1 MKQDAVAYDLIGDV
15 HGQANMLEALL
26 LEMGY
31 GPDQRGYQAPAGRK
45 AVFLGD
51 LIDRGP
57 AQIRV
62 MEIAMAMVASGD
74 ALCIMGN
81 HEFNAIGYVT
91 PDRNQPGEC
100 LRPNRIES
108 AKGLKNRLQHK
119 AFLEQVGEG
128 SALHMEYVQWMRRLP
143 VALDLGG
150 LRAVHA
156 CWDDEALA
164 TLETAGW
171 VAGQGLSDE
180 LLQAIYVK
188 GSALHNARERL
199 TCGLEI
205 DLPDGVTIGKEGHTF
220 KNVRLANWRHEAST
234 IREIALVPPGEEAVL
249 DSLDMNIAPLL
260 TRIEGAPVFVG
271 HHWFSGHPA
280 VESPK
285 IACLD
290 WSASTSTGR
299 LVAYRWDG
307 EQELRNDK
315 LVSVSRAD

>member
-1 MKQDAVAYDLIGDV
+1 MKQNRVAYDLIGDV
-15 HGQANMLEALL
+15 HGHADKFEALL
-26 LEMGY
+26 LKMGY
-31 GPDQRGYQAPAGRK
+31 APHQEGYRAPVGHK

-57 AQIRV
+57 AQVRV
-62 MEIAMAMVASGD
+62 MAIAMAMVASGD

-100 LRPNRIES
+100 LRPNLVNS
-108 AKGLKNRLQHK
+108 QKAAKNRLQHK
-119 AFLEQVGEG
+119 AFLEQVVEG
-128 SALHMEYVQWMRRLP
+128 SALHKEYVQWMRRLP

-150 LRAVHA
+150 LRVVHA
-156 CWDDEALA
+156 CWDDAALA
-164 TLETAGW
+164 TLEAAGW
-171 VAGQGLSDE
+171 VAGQGLSDD
-180 LLQAIYVK
+180 LLHAIHVK
-188 GSALHNARERL
+188 GSALHAARERL
-199 TCGLEI
+199 TCGVEI
-205 DLPDGVTIGKEGHTF
+205 DLPEGVTIGKEGHTF
-220 KNVRLANWRHEAST
+220 KNVRIANWRHDAKS
-234 IREIALVPPGEEAVL
+234 IREVALVPAGEEDVL
-249 DSLDMNIAPLL
+249 DSLDVDIAPML

-290 WSASTSTGR
+290 WSAAASNGK

-307 EQELRNDK
+307 EQELSNDK
-315 LVSVSRAD
+315 LVWAS